1 VNKIASI
8 LSTSKVI
15 LLVKP
20 HALACSLALDKA
32 SWMSLTVFPGARK
45 AISSVNDKAVISG
58 FCSSIL
64 LNIPLRYII
73 NRIRDTGDP
82 CGTPKFM
89 SFNEQVNPSI
99 IN

>member
-1 VNKIASI
+1 M
-8 LSTSKVI
+8 

-20 HALACSLALDKA
+20 HAIAYSLALDKA
-32 SWMSLTVFPGARK
+32 SWMSLTVFLGARK
-45 AISSVNDKAVISG
+45 AISSINNKVIISG

-73 NRIRDTGDP
+73 NRIEDTGYP
-82 CGTPKFM
+82 CGTPEFV

>member
-1 VNKIASI
+1 
-8 LSTSKVI
+8 

-20 HALACSLALDKA
+20 HAIACSPALDKA

-45 AISSVNDKAVISG
+45 AISSAKDKAVISG

-64 LNIPLRYII
+64 SNIPLRYII
-73 NRIRDTGDP
+73 NKIGDTGDP
-82 CGTPKFM
+82 CGTPELV

-99 IN
+99 IS